1 MLIKLYKYS
10 YSLNQLSLIL
20 KIDKQYWKNINNQY
34 QYPNSKD
41 LPNWKWI
48 PIIPEK
54 LCEKMRAY
62 KLCGRKIKEAQK
74 QRYITCE

>member
-1 MLIKLYKYS
+1 M
-10 YSLNQLSLIL
+10 NPH
-20 KIDKQYWKNINNQY
+20 NTR
-34 QYPNSKD
+34 
-41 LPNWKWI
+41 
-48 PIIPEK
+48 K